1 MKSLKKFNMYIQI
14 VLIVFYGKSIEKK
27 ELQLYLLLIE
37 KMSYRLINNFLMKLK
52 YLENAYAR

>member
-1 MKSLKKFNMYIQI
+1 MYIQI